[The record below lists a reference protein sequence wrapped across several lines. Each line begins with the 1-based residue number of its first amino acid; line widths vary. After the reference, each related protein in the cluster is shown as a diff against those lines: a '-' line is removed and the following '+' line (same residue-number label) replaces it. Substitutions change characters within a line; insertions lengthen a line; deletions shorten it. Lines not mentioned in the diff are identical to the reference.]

1 MTAAPL
7 KKDPM
12 PLLLDHLVI
21 HVTDLEATI
30 ADYQTLGFT
39 VQRGGTHA
47 EGVTHNAL
55 VGFSDGSYL
64 ELIAFLKPGSSHRW
78 AAAQQ
83 SGIEGFIDFALLPDS
98 VPAVIAAARE
108 RGLVYQGPFDGGR
121 LRPDGERLVWQ
132 TGTPP
137 SADLPFLCGDVT
149 PRALRV
155 REGEVRVHANGVR
168 GVAQVNV
175 AVNDLEASLAR
186 YTALLGPQLSAAVRP
201 ASLTGLGLR
210 QALLP
215 LGPTTL
221 SLVAPGPQGL
231 ATETLRGHL
240 QTRGEGVIG
249 VTLRGPAAKGAA
261 AEALSPQLRHGAA
274 FEIQPG

>member
-1 MTAAPL
+1 MTAAPTQ
-7 KKDPM
+7 KAPM

-30 ADYQTLGFT
+30 ADYQALGFT

-47 EGVTHNAL
+47 EGATHNAL
-55 VGFSDGSYL
+55 VGFADGSYL
-64 ELIAFLKPGSSHRW
+64 ELIAFLKPAPSHRW
-78 AAAQQ
+78 SAAQQ
-83 SGIEGFIDFALLPDS
+83 RGIEGFIDFALLPDS
-98 VPAVIAAARE
+98 VATVVAAARE
-108 RGLVYQGPFDGGR
+108 RGLAYQGPFDGGR

-155 REGEVRVHANGVR
+155 REGEVRVHANGVT

-175 AVNDLEASLAR
+175 VVNDLDASLAH
-186 YTALLGPQLSAAVRP
+186 YAALLGPQLGAAVRP
-201 ASLTGLGLR
+201 ASLSGLGLR

-221 SLVAPGPQGL
+221 ALVAPGPQGL
-231 ATETLRGHL
+231 AADTLRGHL
-240 QTRGEGVIG
+240 QARGEGVIG
-249 VTLRGPAAKGAA
+249 VTLRGPAAEGAA
-261 AEALSPQLRHGAA
+261 AATLSLQLSHGAA